1 MKIKDTTER
10 IGAEVVQ
17 AINTL
22 VQDYG
27 KPILFINLTRMM
39 LFYYNGQACLDP
51 IDTIWERVGG
61 PLVILI

>member
-27 KPILFINLTRMM
+27 KLTLFINLTRMM

-51 IDTIWERVGG
+51 IDTI
-61 PLVILI
+61 